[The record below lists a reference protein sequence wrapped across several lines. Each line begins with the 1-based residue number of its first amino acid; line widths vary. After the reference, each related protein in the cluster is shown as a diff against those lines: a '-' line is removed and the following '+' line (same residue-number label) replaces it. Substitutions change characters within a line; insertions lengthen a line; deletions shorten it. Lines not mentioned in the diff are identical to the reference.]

1 AARFR
6 SCILEHVPRCHRR
19 GPSGKLRAAV
29 TALYKPPPEVA
40 EGFLPEDYWED
51 PIEVWPENWEGLMV
65 YTTVETQWNWAT
77 GLGGGARTG
86 LRSEAAYP
94 LLDRM
99 TKCDEEAWERLFSD
113 IQCMEQAALAA
124 QHLKQ

>member
-1 AARFR
+1 M
-6 SCILEHVPRCHRR
+6 
-19 GPSGKLRAAV
+19 
-29 TALYKPPPEVA
+29 A

-51 PIEVWPENWEGLMV
+51 PIEVWPENWDALMMFA
-65 YTTVETQWNWAT
+65 TIDTQWNWAT

-86 LRSEAAYP
+86 LRYEAVYP

-99 TKCDEEAWERLFSD
+99 TKGDEEAWERLFSD
-113 IQCMEQAALAA
+113 IRCMEQAALAA